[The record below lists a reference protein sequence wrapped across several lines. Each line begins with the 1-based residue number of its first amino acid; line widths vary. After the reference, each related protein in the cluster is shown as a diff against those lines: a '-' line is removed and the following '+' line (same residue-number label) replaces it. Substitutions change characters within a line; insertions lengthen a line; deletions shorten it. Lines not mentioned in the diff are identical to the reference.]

1 MIMNVVAAAAVLIS
15 AYMWLLR
22 GWFSA
27 FIHLMCTIVAGAIA
41 FAVWE
46 PLGLLLL
53 TSAGDRGFFA
63 ELQMGSAWA
72 LALAVPFVL
81 AYAVCRAAADAALRR
96 NVLVSTAANYAGGGL
111 CGALAGVIVSGV
123 AVMSTGMLRLPYDMG
138 MFDYAAVQI
147 SSSGSVQKGS
157 ALWVPTDRLTSW
169 FYNHLSQNVFHSD
182 TPLAGYYPA
191 FYATA
196 GASRYAASAG
206 EGRAR
211 NTMRPNGASL
221 TCAYT
226 LDPALTGK
234 ARLDEMTKDS
244 WTAPQPNL
252 TDFNGDAISAEST
265 LYGYILTFG
274 TPAREKNG
282 QVLIG
287 NAQVCVLAEDAN
299 GENQQL
305 IFPNAIIAKAQPPQ
319 IDPTDAKAKRKEYVD
334 VARFAFS
341 SGGAGKYFPSV
352 GSDSDVKFGFEFLVP
367 KSLTPKFIYVKG
379 IRYDLSKLSQE
390 DRYAMTS
397 AAQRDQ
403 MVRTLFK
410 PNKIGQLDESLVYLM
425 KKGSGGDN
433 VVDNVPDTFGFSA
446 TTQIGR
452 QLQRDTLQG
461 GSLVSGKGGWAIQDG
476 EYRLNP
482 SDVQLGG
489 GLDPA
494 LKVDKYEAV
503 ENQVVCQLDVAMDK
517 PWRFGERGFDN
528 DKPIRLIDD
537 TGRFYD
543 AIGYFYTDADN
554 IAIRYTPGTPMKG
567 MTDLPKALSRSE
579 QGQQCKLIFRVTKG
593 AVISGLAIGDKLAI
607 KWQPRFKLDISQMTR

>member
-1 MIMNVVAAAAVLIS
+1 MIMNVVAVAAVLIS

-27 FIHLMCTIVAGAIA
+27 FIHLMCTVVAGAVA

-53 TSAGDRGFFA
+53 TNAGDRGFFA

-81 AYAVCRAAADAALRR
+81 AYAICRAALDGALRR
-96 NVLVSTAANYAGGGL
+96 NVLVSVAANYVGGGV
-111 CGALAGVIVSGV
+111 CGALAGVIVSGIT
-123 AVMSTGMLRLPYDMG
+123 VMSIGMLRLPYDMG

-147 SSSGSVQKGS
+147 SSAGSVQKGS

-169 FYNHLSQNVFHSD
+169 FYDHLSNNVFHSD
-182 TPLAGYYPA
+182 TALASYYPA
-191 FYATA
+191 FYATS
-196 GASRYAASAG
+196 GASRYAATAG

-221 TCAYT
+221 TAAYT
-226 LDPALTGK
+226 LDPSTTGK
-234 ARLDEMTKDS
+234 ARLDEMTKDTWS
-244 WTAPQPNL
+244 APQPSL
-252 TDFNGDAISAEST
+252 TDFNGDNVTADST
-265 LYGYILTFG
+265 LHGYILTFG

-282 QVLIG
+282 QVLVG
-287 NAQVCVLAEDAN
+287 NAQVCLL
-299 GENQQL
+299 GENADGEAQL
-305 IFPNAIIAKAQPPQ
+305 IFPNAIIAKAQPPA
-319 IDPTDAKAKRKEYVD
+319 IDPGDTKAKKKEYID

-341 SGGAGKYFPSV
+341 SGGSGKFFPSV

-367 KSLTPKFIYVKG
+367 KGVTPKFIYVKG
-379 IRYDLSKLSQE
+379 IRYDVATIAAE
-390 DRYAMTS
+390 DRYAFTT

-403 MVRTLFK
+403 SVRQLFQ
-410 PNKIGQLDESLVYLM
+410 NTKIGTLDESLVFLM

-433 VVDNVPDTFGFSA
+433 VVDNIPDTFGFSA
-446 TTQIGR
+446 STQIGQ
-452 QLQRDTLQG
+452 QLQRDTLNG
-461 GSLVSGKGGWAIQDG
+461 GSLVSGRGGWAIQDG

-482 SDVQLGG
+482 SEVSTQG

-517 PWRFGERGFDN
+517 PWRFGERGFAN
-528 DKPIRLIDD
+528 DQPIRLIGEN
-537 TGRFYD
+537 GRFYE
-543 AIGYFYTDADN
+543 AIGYFYRDTDN
-554 IAIRYTPGTPMKG
+554 VAIRYTPGSPMKG
-567 MTDLPKALSRSE
+567 LTDLPRALSRSE

-593 AVISGLAIGDKLAI
+593 AVITGLAIGDKLAI
-607 KWQPRFKLDISQMTR
+607 KWQPRFKVDINQIGR